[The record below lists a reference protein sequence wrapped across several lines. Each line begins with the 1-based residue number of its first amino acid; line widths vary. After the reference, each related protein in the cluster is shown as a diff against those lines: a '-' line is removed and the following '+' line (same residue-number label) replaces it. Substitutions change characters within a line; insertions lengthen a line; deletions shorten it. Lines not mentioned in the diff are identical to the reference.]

1 MKEESLKYRSLE
13 LGPSPVPWQQGYL
26 LVWDT
31 PVTKVLSCLW
41 WIEDEDESFIS
52 VVTLA
57 LEWERA
63 VVLIRMGKFTGFFF
77 FFYFRGQLVI
87 NSP

>member
-1 MKEESLKYRSLE
+1 MLVKEESLKYRSLE

-41 WIEDEDESFIS
+41 WIEDEDEDESFIS

-77 FFYFRGQLVI
+77 FFTFVV
-87 NSP
+87 S